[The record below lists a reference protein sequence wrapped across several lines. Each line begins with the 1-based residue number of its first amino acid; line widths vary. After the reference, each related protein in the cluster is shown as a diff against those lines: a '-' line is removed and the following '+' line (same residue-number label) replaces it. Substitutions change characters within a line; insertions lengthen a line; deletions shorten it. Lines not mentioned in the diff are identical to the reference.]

1 MESVIKAEHLRKTFG
16 SRTAVEDL
24 SIEIKKGEF
33 FGLLG
38 SNGAGKSTTIDC
50 LLGLKKQDKGNVRIL
65 GMQPVTHRKKLFERV
80 GVQLQQSC
88 YQDKIKV
95 RELCEETAVLYKH
108 TADYKDLLKKFSLA
122 EAANQFVSTLSGG
135 ERQKLSIILA
145 LIPEPEVV
153 FLDELTTGLDTAARR
168 EVWKMLNDL
177 KLKKVTVFLT
187 SHFMDEVE
195 TLCDRI
201 CILKEGKEVVSE
213 KVSEIIENS
222 PYDGLEDAYLWYMG
236 EGVEV

>member
-16 SRTAVEDL
+16 EKTAVEDL
-24 SIEIKKGEF
+24 SLDIRKGEF

-50 LLGLKKQDKGNVRIL
+50 LLGLKKQDSGNASIL
-65 GMQPVTHRKKLFERV
+65 GMNPRTNRKKLFERV

-95 RELCEETAVLYKH
+95 LELCEETAVLYKH
-108 TADYKDLLKKFSLA
+108 TADYKDLLERFSLDK
-122 EAANQFVSTLSGG
+122 AANQFVPTLSGG
-135 ERQKLSIILA
+135 ERQKLSILLA
-145 LIPEPEVV
+145 LIPNPEVV

-168 EVWKMLNDL
+168 EVWKMLTEL
-177 KLKKVTVFLT
+177 KLKDVTVLLT

-201 CILKEGKEVVSE
+201 CILKDGKEVVSGE
-213 KVSEIIENS
+213 VSKVIEVS
-222 PYDGLEDAYLWYMG
+222 PYKRLEEAYLWYMG
-236 EGVEV
+236 EEVQS

>member
-1 MESVIKAEHLRKTFG
+1 MESIIRAAHLRKSFG
-16 SRTAVEDL
+16 EKTAVDDL
-24 SIEIKKGEF
+24 SFDIKKGEF

-50 LLGLKKQDKGNVRIL
+50 LLGLKKQDEGNVSIL
-65 GMQPVTHRKKLFERV
+65 GMNPRTNRKKLFERV

-95 RELCEETAVLYKH
+95 SELCEETAVLYKH
-108 TADYKDLLKKFSLA
+108 TANYKNLLERFSLSKV
-122 EAANQFVSTLSGG
+122 ENQFVPTLSGG
-135 ERQKLSIILA
+135 ERQKLSILLA

-168 EVWKMLNDL
+168 EVWKMLNEL
-177 KLKKVTVFLT
+177 KQKDVTVLLT

-201 CILKEGKEVVSE
+201 CILKDGKEVVSGE
-213 KVSEIIENS
+213 VTKVIESS
-222 PYDGLEDAYLWYMG
+222 PYQRLEEAYLWYMG
-236 EGVEV
+236 EEVQS